1 MSLKGK
7 IRLPLFKKMWW
18 MMLLLACMV
27 SLSCSGSK
35 PGGANATTPARAKGE
50 VLSSDFQ
57 VSNSTFD
64 ESAPAVA
71 YDATSGGKKYLTVWV
86 DNRSGS
92 QIYGAI
98 CTGNDNPGQGQPG
111 NVTTIAK
118 TVADFAITSAAGNK
132 AQPKVAFYQD
142 TVTPTNSRYL
152 VIWTDSRD
160 ATATYGGRI
169 YGQFIGTDG
178 SLIGSNFAITT
189 LSASNKSQSDPDLI
203 YNPVTGKFV
212 VAWIDTSTDDT
223 AMSRTYQALG
233 AVNSITVTIIP
244 TPFVDYN
251 MVKTATIDP
260 VAGTVTNITDVSKAV
275 TNNDLADSGSAI
287 TESYNVQFH
296 ESHPRLAFSPITGE
310 VFTSWIGST
319 SKVTVTLPYTTTSDT
334 STPPIVTATY
344 GAPAF
349 AIVDLDAGLS
359 KVKIRR
365 FQTGLI
371 TDYSY
376 GTTADA
382 VSMAVDPNTNRLL
395 LAWEDNN
402 GGLTTGKNILG
413 QLIDLTS
420 FAAYGNQILIS
431 NATGDQTSPVA
442 AFDNVNQR
450 FFVAWEDA
458 RNQSANLSNIDIY
471 SQFIDPQGNLS
482 GGNQP
487 VTVATANQLA
497 PAVAFGDVN
506 FRKFFVVWKD
516 GRKLSYSNIFGQ
528 LLEFS
533 TAPQLVVEDST
544 QIPILSGSIDFGTT
558 PTGTPVDKQIY
569 IANEGNSQLTISSM
583 STPDSP
589 FSFVTPAPVTI
600 SPGTSYAMTIRFNP
614 LAAGSFAGNS
624 SNNYKTTIVSD
635 GGTLTLYFT
644 GTASGINPLTITNSS
659 LPDANTGV
667 PYTATMAAAG
677 GVFPYSWSATGLSG
691 NGLSIDS
698 STGVI
703 SGTPNFSGS
712 KTVTVTVTDN
722 NSPKSSVSRTYTLKA
737 GVLSI
742 STTTLKPWTQTV
754 EYSNAPIQS
763 IVATGG
769 TGPYTFTVAN
779 GSLPAGISLSAS
791 GVLSGVATTSG
802 TFSFTVQATDSL
814 GNTSTQ
820 PLSITINPKPAILTT
835 SLPDGG
841 VGAAYNQTIHSSG
854 GTVPNTWAITSGALP
869 GGLTFDT
876 GNGIISGTPTAPG
889 SYPLTFS
896 LTDSTGAT
904 DSKSLTIKINSVLD
918 ITTPTSGTD
927 APTTAVVG
935 APYTFT
941 FGGTGGT
948 APYSWSVVG
957 GSLPIGVALNPFTGV
972 ASGTPTTPGT
982 FTYTIQVGDTSG
994 STVVKT
1000 FSTNVLNPVTITTTA
1015 LANPAWTRNVAL
1027 PSQTLA
1033 ATGGTGGTNY
1043 TWSIASGSLPHN
1055 VSLSAAGV
1063 LSGTPDTAGTSTFTV
1078 QVADTNNPTAIATKS
1093 FTMVINAAPAIQAA
1107 TFGAATVGT
1116 LYNQAEVSTGGTAPL
1131 TWTWTSLSAPPGL
1144 SIDPVTGAITG
1155 LPTTAGK
1162 YDFTV
1167 TLTDASGATVS
1178 AARTINVA
1186 DPLSISTTQ
1195 ADLGSLTLN
1204 ALYNKALVAT
1214 GGRMPYTWS
1223 VTQGALPAGLTLNPS
1238 TGVISGTPT
1247 ASGTSS
1253 FVITVTDADLRTA
1266 TSSTYSLATPAPGT
1280 PTISGTLNAG
1290 TVGTAYSQTLT
1301 ASGATAPYTWSI
1313 VAGTL
1318 PDGLTLASATGVIS
1332 GTPTAAG
1339 DFSFMVQLVDANK
1352 AVATKTFTISVIS
1365 TSGGGTSGTVS
1376 FAAATDPNTPITFYS
1391 FGNVLLGN
1399 SLSKNFVLKNGG
1411 ASPITLH
1418 SFTTSDSSFTAM
1430 LPADTPVAA
1439 NSSVTIPIAFSPT
1452 SSKSYSATFT
1462 ITAVSGATYQL
1473 SLSGTGSIAVAGLNP
1488 TNPGNTIPGTTT
1500 VSSFVVPV
1508 SSPVLSTSSRPADF
1522 TPAEAISVVVNN
1534 MTPSGTVNVDV
1545 TFVALPTNP
1554 VYYKLTN
1561 DVWTQVTPVATNG
1574 NVVTFALTDNNVL
1587 QDSDTTLGS
1596 IQDPI
1601 VVGTTAGG
1609 GGNGGNTGGTGTT
1622 NPVSSP
1628 GGKSGCFIAT
1638 AAYGSYLDPQVVVL
1652 RHFRDNVLLK
1662 SGPGTAFVRFYYTYS
1677 PPVADFIR
1685 EHVVLRLL
1693 TRWALTPLIFAVKY
1707 PVTLIALP
1715 LLALAA
1721 LLRRVR
1727 AWGGAR
1733 MSKAVR

>member
-1 MSLKGK
+1 
-7 IRLPLFKKMWW
+7 
-18 MMLLLACMV
+18 MMLVLACMV

-35 PGGANATTPARAKGE
+35 PSGVNADTPARAKGE
-50 VLSSDFQ
+50 VLASDFQ
-57 VSNSTFD
+57 VSNSTSD

-71 YDATSGGKKYLTVWV
+71 YDTSSHNKYLTVWV
-86 DNRSGS
+86 DLRSSNGS

-98 CTGNDNPGQGQPG
+98 CTGADSTTQGAAG
-111 NVTTIAK
+111 NVTTMTK
-118 TVADFAITSAAGNK
+118 TVADFAITGVAANK

-142 TVTPTNSRYL
+142 SVTPSNSRYL
-152 VIWTDSRD
+152 VVWTDSRD
-160 ATATYGGRI
+160 ATATYGSRI
-169 YGQFIGTDG
+169 YGQFVGTDG
-178 SLIGSNFAITT
+178 SLIGSNFPITS
-189 LSASNKSQSDPDLI
+189 LSASNWSQSDPDLI

-212 VAWIDTSTDDT
+212 LAWIDTSTDDT
-223 AMSRTYQALG
+223 AISRTYQALG
-233 AVNSITVTIIP
+233 AVNSTTVTIIP

-260 VAGTVTNITDVSKAV
+260 ISAAVSSATDVSKAV

-287 TESYNVQFH
+287 TESFNVQFH
-296 ESHPRLAFSPITGE
+296 ESHPKLAFSPITGE

-319 SKVTVTLPYTTTSDT
+319 SKVTVSVPYTTTSDT
-334 STPPIVTATY
+334 STPPIVTAKY

-349 AIVDLDAGLS
+349 IIADLDGGQS

-365 FQTGLI
+365 YQTGLV

-376 GTTADA
+376 GTTADT

-420 FAAYGNQILIS
+420 FAAYGNLIPIS
-431 NATGDQTSPVA
+431 NAIGDQTSPVA

-458 RNQSANLSNIDIY
+458 RNESANLSNIDIY
-471 SQFIDPQGNLS
+471 SQFVDPQGNLS

-487 VTVATANQLA
+487 VTVASANQLA

-544 QIPILSGSIDFGTT
+544 KSPILSGSIDFGTT
-558 PTGTPVDKQIY
+558 PTGTPVDKLVY

-583 STPDSP
+583 SNPDSP

-600 SPGTSYAMTIRFNP
+600 SPGTTYAMTIRFNP

-624 SNNYKTTIVSD
+624 TNNYKTTIVSD
-635 GGTLTLYFT
+635 GGTLTLYLT
-644 GTASGINPLTITNSS
+644 GTASGINPLTITTSS

-667 PYTATMAAAG
+667 AYSATMAGAG
-677 GVFPYSWSATGLSG
+677 GVFPYTWSMTGLVLAD
-691 NGLSIDS
+691 GLSIDS

-703 SGTPNFSGS
+703 SGTPTFSGT

-722 NSPKSSVSRTYTLKA
+722 NSPKNSVSRSYTIKA

-742 STTTLKPWTQTV
+742 TTTSLKPWTQGV
-754 EYSNAPIQS
+754 EYSNAPVQS

-802 TFSFTVQATDSL
+802 TFSFTVQATDSVN
-814 GNTSTQ
+814 NTSTQ

-841 VGAAYNQTIHSSG
+841 VGAPYSQTIHSSG

-876 GNGIISGTPTAPG
+876 GNGIISGTPSAPG
-889 SYPLTFS
+889 SYPLTLS

-904 DSKSLTIKINSVLD
+904 DTKSLTIKVNTVLD
-918 ITTPTSGTD
+918 ISTPTTGAG
-927 APTTAVVG
+927 APLTAVVG
-935 APYTFT
+935 GPYTFT

-948 APYSWSVVG
+948 SPYSWSVVA
-957 GSLPIGVALNPFTGV
+957 GSLPIGVSLNPFTGV
-972 ASGTPTTPGT
+972 ASGTPTTAGV
-982 FTYTIQVGDTSG
+982 FTYTVKVADTSG

-1000 FSTNVLNPVTITTTA
+1000 FTTDVQAQVAITTSAITS
-1015 LANPAWTRNVAL
+1015 AWTRNVAL
-1027 PSQTLA
+1027 PSQTLTA
-1033 ATGGTGGTNY
+1033 AGGSNSFNWTISAG
-1043 TWSIASGSLPHN
+1043 ALPH
-1055 VSLSAAGV
+1055 GV
-1063 LSGTPDTAGTSTFTV
+1063 TLTSGGILSGIPDTAGTYAFTV
-1078 QVADTNNPTAIATKS
+1078 QAADSVSTTAVATKS
-1093 FTMVINAAPAIQAA
+1093 FTMTINNLPAIQAA
-1107 TFGAATVGT
+1107 TFAPATTGT
-1116 LYNQAEVSTGGTAPL
+1116 LYNQVQTSTGGTTPL
-1131 TWTWTSLSAPPGL
+1131 TWTISSGSLPVGL
-1144 SIDPVTGAITG
+1144 VIDPVTGTISGIPAA
-1155 LPTTAGK
+1155 AG
-1162 YDFTV
+1162 DSTFTE
-1167 TLTDASGATVS
+1167 TLTDGAGATVS
-1178 AARTINVA
+1178 VSKTISVK
-1186 DPLSISTTQ
+1186 DPLSIATTQ
-1195 ADLGSLTLN
+1195 ADLGTLTLN
-1204 ALYNKALVAT
+1204 AAYSKAFTAT
-1214 GGRMPYTWS
+1214 GGRSPYTWS
-1223 VTQGALPAGLTLNPS
+1223 ITQGALPSGLSLNS
-1238 TGVISGTPT
+1238 ATGALSGTVIING
-1247 ASGTSS
+1247 SWS
-1253 FVITVTDADLRTA
+1253 FVVTVTDADLRTA
-1266 TSSTYSLATPAPGT
+1266 TQTFALATPAQST
-1280 PTISGTLNAG
+1280 PSISGTLNAG
-1290 TVGTAYSQTLT
+1290 TVGTAYSQTLSAT
-1301 ASGATAPYTWSI
+1301 GATAPYTWSI
-1313 VAGTL
+1313 VAGSL
-1318 PDGLTLASATGVIS
+1318 PDGLALASATGVIS

-1339 DFSFMVQLVDANK
+1339 DYSFMVQLVDATK

-1365 TSGGGTSGTVS
+1365 TSGGGTSGSVT
-1376 FAAATDPNTPITFYS
+1376 FAAASDPNTPISFYS

-1399 SLSKNFVLKNGG
+1399 SLSKNFVLKNSG
-1411 ASPITLH
+1411 ASSITLH
-1418 SFTTSDSSFTAM
+1418 SFTSSDSSFTAM
-1430 LPADTPVAA
+1430 LPADTVVGA
-1439 NSSVTIPIAFSPT
+1439 NSSVTIPISFSPG
-1452 SSKSYSATFT
+1452 SSKSYSGTFT

-1473 SLSGTGSIAVAGLNP
+1473 SLSGTGSIAVASLNP
-1488 TNPGNTIPGTTT
+1488 TTPGSTIPGTTT

-1561 DVWTQVTPVATNG
+1561 NVWTQVTPVATNG

-1601 VVGTTAGG
+1601 VVGSTSTGG
-1609 GGNGGNTGGTGTT
+1609 GTGGTGGTGTT

-1707 PVTLIALP
+1707 PVTLLALP
-1715 LLALAA
+1715 LLALGA
-1721 LLRRVR
+1721 LLRRIR
-1727 AWGGAR
+1727 ALGGAR
-1733 MSKAVR
+1733 LGKAIR